1 MTMKTIFRNMIDVPI
16 IELVMSI
23 MRSVEIYLWLTYSQI
38 RFVEIL
44 RVVSRGRVGR
54 GHLNSTNTRLP
65 PSTHFVRPQPE
76 STSRSRSQFYS
87 STMNHHRSNSLEIE
101 LEHTYA
107 SALTRYYGTRNGQ
120 APNSSDYGDFRISN
134 YVFFY

>member
-1 MTMKTIFRNMIDVPI
+1 LI
-16 IELVMSI
+16 
-23 MRSVEIYLWLTYSQI
+23 
-38 RFVEIL
+38 EIL
-44 RVVSRGRVGR
+44 RVLGRGRGGR

-134 YVFFY
+134 YVFFIENKKKFSFLFSLL